1 MLATHYCVTM
11 QENIRKKQEEITYF
25 INTEKIKQ
33 NPNQHK
39 TNKAQQHLEDI
50 QNYKISSSII
60 RSKEKII
67 LEQEKPNK
75 FFFDKKK
82 QKQRQ
87 KTMKQLQ
94 TTQNNKTAII
104 TNYFEILKSC
114 KTFYS
119 TLYTKT
125 NTPKNTKNS
134 SRETKTQNKL

>member
-1 MLATHYCVTM
+1 MLATHYYVTM
-11 QENIRKKQEEITYF
+11 QKNIRKKQEEITYF

-82 QKQRQ
+82 
-87 KTMKQLQ
+87 
-94 TTQNNKTAII
+94 NKS
-104 TNYFEILKSC
+104 KD
-114 KTFYS
+114 K
-119 TLYTKT
+119 
-125 NTPKNTKNS
+125 
-134 SRETKTQNKL
+134 KL

>member
-1 MLATHYCVTM
+1 MKVLATHYCVTM

-39 TNKAQQHLEDI
+39 TNEAQQHLEDI

-60 RSKEKII
+60 RSKEKIV

-82 QKQRQ
+82 
-87 KTMKQLQ
+87 
-94 TTQNNKTAII
+94 
-104 TNYFEILKSC
+104 
-114 KTFYS
+114 
-119 TLYTKT
+119 TKA
-125 NTPKNTKNS
+125 KTKNY
-134 SRETKTQNKL
+134 ETTTDDTKQ